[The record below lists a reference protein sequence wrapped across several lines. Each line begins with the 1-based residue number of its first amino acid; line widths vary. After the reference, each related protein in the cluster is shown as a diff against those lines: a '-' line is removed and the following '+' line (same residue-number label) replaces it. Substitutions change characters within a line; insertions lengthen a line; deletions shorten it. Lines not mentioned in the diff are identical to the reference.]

1 MNGSKLNRFGF
12 PVCVEEFTQEDI
24 NWLKEYLTIENF
36 KLSDFYNQNQLIG
49 YYARHDLIS
58 ANKKML
64 VTGQILPLFVM
75 KRIDPQYFYTKLNN
89 LMQWL
94 GDYEILKRQ
103 NQEK

>member
-12 PVCVEEFTQEDI
+12 PVCVEEFTQQDI
-24 NWLKEYLTIENF
+24 DWLRQYLTEEGF
-36 KLSDFYNQNQLIG
+36 KLSNIYDNNKPIG
-49 YYARHDLIS
+49 YYVKHSLIS
-58 ANKKML
+58 AKKL
-64 VTGQILPLFVM
+64 AVTGQILPLFSM
-75 KRIDPQYFYTKLNN
+75 KRIDLKYFYTKLND